1 MIAFM
6 CKHFFDGCCGT
17 VSMNKYLGEFQIED
31 LFEIKDVG
39 TTMPVLCRLDNG
51 MDVVAKYMRNPF
63 GSRVLINEFIG
74 SLIADMFKINIPV
87 YGIGI
92 LTEEVIANTN
102 YNEDIDSGNAGPC
115 FFTVYHGSTVPASK
129 HLIQKISVEEIERL
143 VLFDHIIANYDR
155 HRGNLLMNA
164 SEDSELIVIDH
175 SHVFGRGSELSSMR
189 IREELAEDVIL
200 SSAILHA
207 NRESYQ
213 RLFRCK
219 GYDDHLL
226 LKQAEDFQKLYSES
240 ELCRSMES
248 IPEVWTQNAKG
259 DILNDIVELISKRM
273 SLIDDICEMIIDERR
288 KL

>member
-1 MIAFM
+1 M
-6 CKHFFDGCCGT
+6 
-17 VSMNKYLGEFQIED
+17 
-31 LFEIKDVG
+31 
-39 TTMPVLCRLDNG
+39 
-51 MDVVAKYMRNPF
+51 
-63 GSRVLINEFIG
+63 
-74 SLIADMFKINIPV
+74 
-87 YGIGI
+87 
-92 LTEEVIANTN
+92 
-102 YNEDIDSGNAGPC
+102 
-115 FFTVYHGSTVPASK
+115 
-129 HLIQKISVEEIERL
+129 
-143 VLFDHIIANYDR
+143 
-155 HRGNLLMNA
+155 
-164 SEDSELIVIDH
+164 IDH